1 MEIIHNVYLSDLEKK
16 DIQQHENTILIGALC
31 GGSKIA
37 FEKLYN
43 RFWDRLY
50 LAAYNIIRDKQV
62 CEDIVQEI
70 FCQLWMRRSSLAIKN
85 LEAYLFT
92 AVRFQVFRCIND
104 KKCRNN
110 FVMELSTLPA
120 DFFNSQRSNKE
131 IEEAL
136 KSGIEKLP
144 EKCGEI
150 FHLSRQE
157 HLSNKEIAL
166 RLNIS
171 IKTVENQITIAIK
184 KMRKHLSPWTLP
196 MLLLAMLEVFR

>member
-16 DIQQHENTILIGALC
+16 DIQHHENTILIRALC

-50 LAAYNIIRDKQV
+50 LASYNIIRDKQV

-70 FCQLWMRRSSLAIKN
+70 FYQLWMRRSSLAIKN
-85 LEAYLFT
+85 LETNLFT
-92 AVRFQVFRCIND
+92 AVRFQVFRSIND

-120 DFFNSQRSNKE
+120 DFFNLQRSNKE

-136 KSGIEKLP
+136 KSGIE
-144 EKCGEI
+144 
-150 FHLSRQE
+150 
-157 HLSNKEIAL
+157 
-166 RLNIS
+166 RLTENVVKYFTQAGRNI
-171 IKTVENQITIAIK
+171 
-184 KMRKHLSPWTLP
+184 
-196 MLLLAMLEVFR
+196 

>member
-31 GGSKIA
+31 GGSKTA

-136 KSGIEKLP
+136 KSGIERLP

-196 MLLLAMLEVFR
+196 MLLLATLEVFR